1 MSSTNNFNGGLTQT
15 PLNAA
20 YHFNTYSEFI
30 KNMKLPDFSPNCIFC
45 SFQDTIS
52 LNQEG
57 SFRQCRKCN
66 KQFKATFGKVPQNQP
81 MGF

>member
-30 KNMKLPDFSPNCIFC
+30 KNMKLPGFSPNCIFC

-66 KQFKATFGKVPQNQP
+66 KQFKATFGKVAQN
-81 MGF
+81 